1 MKKIFT
7 MILVGAAA
15 VLASVSCNKEEV
27 IEASKDGTVRFYANE
42 IKTKTEFGTPDGNKY
57 PTLWTGNE
65 DVYIS
70 LNMATSVKASVT
82 PTGSNKTADFTTVS
96 DITDDGSSNYVFYA
110 VSPDQVSKINTTYN
124 SWTLEIPANQ
134 TPSATSVDEA
144 AQILFA
150 KESTGSTFPA
160 FVGLN
165 FKHVTAYGKLSF
177 ANLALDPG
185 ETVTSVIIKS
195 PVNWVGRWYYYVE
208 DHDTYK
214 AGDIA
219 EGSASKV
226 LTITTNQTSDIWF
239 ACAPVDLQS
248 KAIDITV
255 TTTLGS
261 FNKSVT
267 FPSGRGNF
275 EAGKIGGFSVDMSG
289 VIRKDPIIFTLV
301 NDVDELSNNSEVI
314 IVHSSLDFAAGKLG
328 SETYMSQQ
336 AITKTGVTIKDPS
349 EEVEVFKIAAGNQS
363 GSISFICNSDS
374 KYLAWS
380 SSTKLTSSETLT
392 DAGSWT
398 VTVDGSGIANIANV
412 KEPGRSLLYNSSAP
426 RFSTYSPG
434 TGYADVNIYK
444 KNGTGTALLPRVTIA
459 GDIEAEASGKNII
472 VTWTDPVDA
481 NVSNYKV
488 TCTGLADQ
496 DVTPSDGGY
505 IFENLADGEYVITVT
520 AIAANSSTHRDSNAW
535 TSSTLEISSTLFEE
549 IDLTAQG
556 YSNGATVSTVSG
568 SVATLVFAKGS
579 GSNPPK
585 YYTSGTSVRTYAS
598 NTLTVSVP
606 SGKKIN
612 SIEFTLGGTKSAT
625 VTADSGTLG
634 DISGSSR
641 TWTAGATKPNSVV
654 FTNGSS
660 NQMHY
665 QKVKVYYE

>member
-15 VLASVSCNKEEV
+15 VLASVSCNKEEA

-57 PTLWTGNE
+57 PTLWTNTE
-65 DVYIS
+65 KVKIS
-70 LNMATSVKASVT
+70 LNYAAAVEATVT
-82 PTGSNKTADFTTVS
+82 PSIDRKTADITPATA
-96 DITDDGSSNYVFYA
+96 ITDDASGDYTFYA
-110 VSPDQVSKINTTYN
+110 LSPAAAEASAINESYED
-124 SWTLEIPANQ
+124 WEIAIPTSQ
-134 TPSATSVDEA
+134 TPGDGSVDEK
-144 AQILFA
+144 AQITVA
-150 KESTGSTFPA
+150 VKSTGNTFPA
-160 FVGLN
+160 SVGLP

-177 ANLALDPG
+177 VNLDLGAG
-185 ETVTSVIIKS
+185 EKVVSVTLTS
-195 PVNWVGRWYYYVE
+195 PEVWVGNWFYYFE
-208 DHDTYK
+208 DGSCK
-214 AGDIA
+214 AHPG
-219 EGSASKV
+219 SKV
-226 LTITTNQTSDIWF
+226 LTINTDKITDIWF
-239 ACAPVDLQS
+239 ACAPVDLHGKS
-248 KAIDITV
+248 IDIRIKTSAGTYDKTV
-255 TTTLGS
+255 T
-261 FNKSVT
+261 FDNKT
-267 FPSGRGNF
+267 ESGVF
-275 EAGKIGGFSVDMSG
+275 ESGKIASFAVNMSG
-289 VIRKDPIIFTLV
+289 VVRKDPVTFTLV
-301 NDVDELSNNSEVI
+301 NDIDALSTGSEII
-314 IVHSSLDFAAGKLG
+314 IVHSTLDYAAGKLG
-328 SETYMSQQ
+328 DASYMAKQDI
-336 AITKTGVTIKDPS
+336 AKTGNTIVDPS
-349 EEVEVFKIAAGNQS
+349 DDVEIFTIADGNQS
-363 GSISFICNSDS
+363 GSIALICKSDS
-374 KYLAWS
+374 KYLTWS
-380 SSTKLTSSETLT
+380 STTKLTSSESLT

-398 VTVDGSGIANIANV
+398 VTVSGSGIAGIANV
-412 KEPGRSLLYNSSAP
+412 KEPGRSILYNNSSP

-444 KNGTGTALLPRVTIA
+444 KNGTGAAVLPKVSIA
-459 GDIEAEASGKNII
+459 GDIEAEVSGKNII
-472 VTWTDPVDA
+472 VTWTDPADA
-481 NVSNYKV
+481 NVSKYKV
-488 TCTGLADQ
+488 TCTGQADQ
-496 DVTPSDGGY
+496 DVTPSEGGY